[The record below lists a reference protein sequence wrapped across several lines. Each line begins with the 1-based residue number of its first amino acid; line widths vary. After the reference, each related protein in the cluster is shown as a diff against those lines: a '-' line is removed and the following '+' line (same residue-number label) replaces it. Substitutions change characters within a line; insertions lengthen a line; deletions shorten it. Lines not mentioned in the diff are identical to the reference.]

1 MPAPRRLSQPE
12 FIALIAMLFSTI
24 ALSIDAMLPA
34 LTEMGQ
40 QLSPENPEN
49 ATLVVT
55 VFVMGMGLGTFFVG
69 PLSDAYGRKPVIII
83 GFAIYTVG
91 ALWAGSAADLEG
103 VLMGRFL
110 QGMAVAGPRVAG
122 VALVRDLYSGEK
134 MASIMSFAMTI
145 FALVPAIAP
154 SMGQLIML
162 GFDWRAIFY
171 SFAIFALIASLWVGL
186 RQPETNLL
194 ETRRPLSISAMLS
207 AIKECFANR
216 VFTYSVL
223 AQIAVYSALF
233 SVVSTIQPVY
243 AETFDRADTFPLF
256 FAASAVISMPASVVN
271 AKLVLRYGMRIMIKS
286 ALIGIV
292 IASAAGLTLWL
303 VGLMNVWVFFAW
315 ATCTFFSI
323 GFVFGNLN
331 ALAMEPLGHIAGMA
345 ASISGAV
352 SSVVSAMLAIPISL
366 SFDGTPLS
374 LLSGVLVFEV
384 VALLLMLR
392 LGPRQQPLELQS

>member
-1 MPAPRRLSQPE
+1 MPAKQRLAQPE
-12 FIALIAMLFSTI
+12 FIALIAMIFSTI

-34 LTEMGQ
+34 LTQMGQ

-49 ATLVVT
+49 ATLVVG
-55 VFVMGMGLGTFFVG
+55 VFVMGMGFGTFFAG

-83 GFAIYTVG
+83 GFAIYTIG
-91 ALWAGSAADLEG
+91 ALWAGAASDLDG

-110 QGMAVAGPRVAG
+110 QGLAVAGPRIAG

-134 MASIMSFAMTI
+134 MASIMSFAMTV

-154 SMGQLIML
+154 SLGQVIML
-162 GFDWRAIFY
+162 GFGWRAIFY
-171 SFAIFALIASLWVGL
+171 SFAIFALIVSLWVGL
-186 RQPETNLL
+186 RQPETNLTD
-194 ETRRPLSISAMLS
+194 TRRPLSVTSIWA
-207 AIKECFANR
+207 AAKDCFNNR
-216 VFTYSVL
+216 VFRYSVL

-233 SVVSTIQPVY
+233 SIVSTIQPVY
-243 AETFDRADTFPLF
+243 AQTFDRAETFPLF
-256 FAASAVISMPASVVN
+256 FAASAIISMPASVIN
-271 AKLVLRYGMRIMIKS
+271 AKLVLKSGMRIMIKT

-292 IASAAGLTLWL
+292 FTSAAGLALWIL
-303 VGLMNVWVFFAW
+303 GFMNVWVFFAW
-315 ATCTFFSI
+315 ATCVFVSV

-352 SSVVSAMLAIPISL
+352 SAVAAAALAMPISL

-374 LLSGVLVFEV
+374 LLTGVLVFEV
-384 VALLLMLR
+384 AALFLMIR
-392 LGPRQQPLELQS
+392 LGPRDASVELEA

>member
-1 MPAPRRLSQPE
+1 MPATRRLAQPE

-34 LTEMGQ
+34 LTQMGQ
-40 QLSPENPEN
+40 ELSPENPEN
-49 ATLVVT
+49 ATLVVGI
-55 VFVMGMGLGTFFVG
+55 FVMGMGIGTFFAG

-83 GFAIYTVG
+83 GFAVYTVG
-91 ALWAGSAADLEG
+91 AIWAGAASDLDG

-110 QGMAVAGPRVAG
+110 QGLAVAGPRVAG

-134 MASIMSFAMTI
+134 MASIMSFAMTV

-162 GFDWRAIFY
+162 GFGWRAIFY
-171 SFAIFALIASLWVGL
+171 SFAIFALIASFWVGM
-186 RQPETNLL
+186 RQPETHLP
-194 ETRRPLSISAMLS
+194 EARRPLSAKAVWS
-207 AIKECFANR
+207 AIKECFGNR
-216 VFTYSVL
+216 VFRFSVL

-243 AETFDRADTFPLF
+243 AQTFDRAETFPLF
-256 FAASAVISMPASVVN
+256 FAASALISMPASVIN
-271 AKLVLRYGMRIMIKS
+271 AKLVLKFGMRIMIKS

-292 IASAAGLTLWL
+292 FTSFAGLALWL
-303 VGLMNVWVFFAW
+303 IGLMNVWLFFAW
-315 ATCTFFSI
+315 ATCLFISV

-352 SSVVSAMLAIPISL
+352 SAVVSAMLAMPISL

-374 LLSGVLVFEV
+374 LLTGVLVFQIT
-384 VALLLMLR
+384 ALLLMIR
-392 LGPRQQPLELQS
+392 LGPREQPIELQA

>member
-1 MPAPRRLSQPE
+1 MPATRRLAQPE
-12 FIALIAMLFSTI
+12 FIALIAMLFSAI

-34 LTEMGQ
+34 LTQMGQ
-40 QLSPENPEN
+40 QLSPDNPEN

-83 GFAIYTVG
+83 GFAVYSVG
-91 ALWAGSAADLEG
+91 AIWAGAASDLDG

-110 QGMAVAGPRVAG
+110 QGIAVAGPRVAG

-134 MASIMSFAMTI
+134 MASIMSFAMTV

-162 GFDWRAIFY
+162 GFGWRAIFY
-171 SFAIFALIASLWVGL
+171 SFAIFALIVSLWVGL
-186 RQPETNLL
+186 RQPETNLP
-194 ETRRPLSISAMLS
+194 ETRRPLSAKAIWS

-233 SVVSTIQPVY
+233 SVVSTVQPVY
-243 AETFDRADTFPLF
+243 AETFDRAETFPLF
-256 FAASAVISMPASVVN
+256 FAASALISMPASVVN
-271 AKLVLRYGMRIMIKS
+271 AKLVLKFGMRIMIKT
-286 ALIGIV
+286 ALVGIV
-292 IASAAGLTLWL
+292 FTSSAGLALWL
-303 VGLMNVWVFFAW
+303 MGMMNVWVFFAW
-315 ATCTFFSI
+315 ATCVFVSV

-352 SSVVSAMLAIPISL
+352 SAVVSAMLAMPISL

-374 LLSGVLVFEV
+374 LLTGVLVFEIA
-384 VALLLMLR
+384 ALLLMIR
-392 LGPRQQPLELQS
+392 LGPREQPAELQV